1 MTTIANDT
9 CDRSTVAPANDNPED
24 VPAAQP
30 DDDTE
35 RLIDRAFRIA
45 AAVLLLAPALLAI
58 LLAHGPVATAAAA
71 MA

>member
-1 MTTIANDT
+1 MTTITRNT
-9 CDRSTVAPANDNPED
+9 CDRTTVTPADDNRAD
-24 VPAAQP
+24 VP

-58 LLAHGPVATAAAA
+58 LLAHGPVATAAVA

>member
-1 MTTIANDT
+1 MTTNTNQT
-9 CDRSTVAPANDNPED
+9 CDRATVAPANDNGEGA
-24 VPAAQP
+24 PAAQP

-58 LLAHGPVATAAAA
+58 LLANGPVATAAAA